1 MSDSAQADIP
11 EEDLT
16 GVGLQESPA
25 NEGGWNI
32 FDAIEAPLN
41 RVTGLA
47 NQAAESFSG
56 LSENLQNY
64 QQLQEALPGISPE
77 NINKMAELK
86 QSNPELVENFESFL
100 ANNPALAEGLAGDGD
115 TVDNESLGRIIDA
128 VSENPENTQ
137 QLMDKINQLREDD
150 PEAYNALVNN
160 PGVSGGPDM
169 LIGAIENPERLDV
182 GIAMAQGNFGEAL
195 SLMFQG
201 FGDLDFGEMFGEL
214 MQGLMEAMEGLSGEL
229 GNLDFGEFFGGDAEL
244 ADDAANAAGA
254 DVDGTEPQP
263 EPEPAPQPDRA
274 PQAGA
279 DPGPIAGPV

>member
-11 EEDLT
+11 EEDLA
-16 GVGLQESPA
+16 GVGIQASQE
-25 NEGGWNI
+25 NEGVWS
-32 FDAIEAPLN
+32 FVDAIEAPLN
-41 RVTGLA
+41 QVTGLA
-47 NQAAESFSG
+47 NQAVESISG

-86 QSNPELVENFESFL
+86 QSNPELVENFQSFL
-100 ANNPALAEGLAGDGD
+100 DNNPALAEGLAGDGD
-115 TVDNESLGRIIDA
+115 TVDNESLGQIIDA

-160 PGVSGGPDM
+160 SGVSGGPDM
-169 LIGAIENPERLDV
+169 LVAAIENPVQLDI

-214 MQGLMEAMEGLSGEL
+214 MQGLMEAMEGLSNEL
-229 GNLDFGEFFGGDAEL
+229 GNLDFGEFFGGDPEL

-254 DVDGTEPQP
+254 DVDGTEPEP
-263 EPEPAPQPDRA
+263 EPEPAPQPDQA

-279 DPGPIAGPV
+279 DPGPNAGPV